1 MKIIIF
7 GSSGNC
13 GKYIVSKLTALGHE
27 VHGIAR
33 SVQNFRND
41 KFHAYQGSICDSSL
55 FEKLPKDADCVIN
68 LAGVQPSILK
78 NSEQTNIEDTLNQ
91 YVQVN
96 IVGVF
101 YVLEFVRKNKI
112 PRYIYTTSH
121 RDVENHWGSNRRL
134 RNDLHPAINYAGDH
148 SMYAISKTSAKMIGD
163 YYGEAFNIK
172 TFNLR
177 LPMIFLVP
185 DSPFYLSHGKQKI
198 MPFLKIIKDAM
209 AGEQLE
215 IWGDPNMTRD
225 YVYIDNFWFLLKS
238 CLAPEAQVGTYNVG
252 TGEGVTTEQFIRA
265 IKNVFDEVDRCD
277 VVYKP
282 SKRTYKNA
290 VYDIE
295 EERRLF
301 DYRPILLDE
310 MLRNM
315 KVQLETRELV
325 KKWRW

>member
-13 GKYIVSKLTALGHE
+13 GKYILSKLVAVGHE
-27 VHGIAR
+27 VHGVAR
-33 SVQNFRND
+33 SKQNFKNNN
-41 KFHAYQGSICDSSL
+41 FHAYQGSICDPSL

-78 NSEQTNIEDTLNQ
+78 NSEQTDIQDTLNQ
-91 YVQVN
+91 YVQIN

-121 RDVENHWGSNRRL
+121 RDLEKHWGSNTRL
-134 RNDLHPAINYAGDH
+134 KNDLHPAINYAGDH

-163 YYGEAFNIK
+163 YYGEAFSLK

-185 DSPFYLSHGKQKI
+185 DNPFYLSHGKKKL
-198 MPFLKIIKDAM
+198 MPFLKIIKDAI
-209 AGEQLE
+209 AGERLE
-215 IWGDPNMTRD
+215 VWGDPNMTRD
-225 YVYIDNFWFLLKS
+225 YVYIDNLWFLLNS
-238 CLAPEAQVGTYNVG
+238 CLGSEAHVGTYNVG
-252 TGEGVTTEQFIRA
+252 TGEAVTTEQFIFG
-265 IKNVFDEVDRCD
+265 IKNVFDESNRCD
-277 VVYKP
+277 VVYRPEKH
-282 SKRTYKNA
+282 TYKSA

-295 EERRLF
+295 EEKKLF
-301 DYRPILLDE
+301 GYQPMLLDE
-310 MLRNM
+310 MLRTM
-315 KVQLETRELV
+315 KFQLKTRELI